1 MWAHP
6 LPGTNFVLLN
16 EVAVNF
22 GLRSYVEIFS
32 QDGFLNNSINDYY
45 FGILVLQP
53 DVQNGKVK
61 VVSAVD
67 LSRLRESPQNN
78 QFFVLGDPEES
89 WITNNADYYGSTLL
103 SSTAKRVYGP
113 TSDWLTVSSRTIK
126 MIVLTSSRD
135 SPITSTILQNQ
146 NPTMSG
152 GRQNVYPFLEREASL
167 QEYLRKNQLD
177 IIILR
182 GQEAN
187 SASCRLIDGL
197 FHPRYLEIG
206 RLTPFLKVIAS
217 NSATEKKTQS
227 RCGSSLVRYEHL
239 SFESTDSSPG
249 RSNVE
254 YCPQVLRSTN
264 QNSDTKPS
272 HTGIEGTCN
281 FEDYSVYEKL
291 TGQQFINSV
300 SQGILDEELN
310 NELVEICGS
319 LHDYRQNFAAVSNEV
334 LAAAAKRRK
343 IWHVFEDDTCPNDP
357 FNEYKRQRKVANNL
371 IEGCKKHCL
380 HK

>member
-135 SPITSTILQNQ
+135 LLGIKKGDCYWADRHPNHLCYVIEEEEPVL
-146 NPTMSG
+146 
-152 GRQNVYPFLEREASL
+152 
-167 QEYLRKNQLD
+167 
-177 IIILR
+177 
-182 GQEAN
+182 
-187 SASCRLIDGL
+187 CR
-197 FHPRYLEIG
+197 
-206 RLTPFLKVIAS
+206 
-217 NSATEKKTQS
+217 
-227 RCGSSLVRYEHL
+227 
-239 SFESTDSSPG
+239 
-249 RSNVE
+249 
-254 YCPQVLRSTN
+254 
-264 QNSDTKPS
+264 
-272 HTGIEGTCN
+272 
-281 FEDYSVYEKL
+281 
-291 TGQQFINSV
+291 
-300 SQGILDEELN
+300 
-310 NELVEICGS
+310 
-319 LHDYRQNFAAVSNEV
+319 
-334 LAAAAKRRK
+334 
-343 IWHVFEDDTCPNDP
+343 
-357 FNEYKRQRKVANNL
+357 
-371 IEGCKKHCL
+371 
-380 HK
+380 